1 MTDDTTIAPER
12 PAPPMEW
19 PETVETE
26 KLDQIL
32 KIVAEE
38 GQIDSDLIAPDAT
51 LESLGLT
58 SIDVISILMG
68 LEEEFDAY
76 IPMTEDL
83 SAARNLSELITV
95 LLDQMRP
102 DELSAISPK
111 S

>member
-1 MTDDTTIAPER
+1 MNDDVAIAPDR
-12 PAPPMEW
+12 PAPPTEW
-19 PETVETE
+19 PETVEPD

-32 KIVAEE
+32 KIVVEE
-38 GQIDSDLIAPDAT
+38 GQIDAELLAPSAT
-51 LESLGLT
+51 LDSLGLT

-83 SAARNLSELITV
+83 SAARNVSELVTV
-95 LLDQMRP
+95 VLEQMRP
-102 DELSAISPK
+102 DELLAITSR